1 MPTPEQ
7 ELDLIASTA
16 ALYKPAMLHRKIE
29 LLANALLFQH
39 EAVINEL
46 VDQIDNAEK
55 LAMFHSFSQD
65 ARSLELLLNILGGVE
80 PDFVKASEASV
91 QEVLKLSKKQ
101 ISNDLLD
108 DQKEHLENLLKDN

>member
-16 ALYKPAMLHRKIE
+16 ALYKPSMLYRKIE

-46 VDQIDNAEK
+46 VDPFELRKTNPEQ

-65 ARSLELLLNILGGVE
+65 ARSLELMLQILRSIE
-80 PDFVKASEASV
+80 PDFTRASEASV
-91 QEVLKLSKKQ
+91 EEVLKQSK
-101 ISNDLLD
+101 NNLLD
-108 DQKEHLENLLKDN
+108 YQKDHLENLLKDH